1 MSHLKIIASGGAS
14 GRRILAEELEAM
26 KMKGRE
32 HAGTREGGEW
42 REIIA
47 AGRAM
52 GLFASRRVTVVESA
66 ELLGPFPAELVEHLE
81 DEDAPEAV
89 LLVYEKDPGKA
100 FPPEARKKIAMLKAE
115 SVPFWS
121 SQRKKWLLG
130 LAAKQGISLA
140 DEAAALLVELTE
152 DPEEVRAELASL
164 GIYADGA
171 RVDADMVRRLSYD
184 EGRNLVLKFLDS
196 FCQARA
202 AEVLAVFE
210 RLKGEPSVLPLLT
223 ALYNRIRPAV
233 YLGVFPQAEAER
245 VMVALEVKD
254 YALKMAREALRNYRP
269 EALSDMALGLLSLS
283 WGEKTSYAEGWP
295 GFEALVMRCMAGAGA
310 KK

>member
-1 MSHLKIIASGGAS
+1 
-14 GRRILAEELEAM
+14 
-26 KMKGRE
+26 
-32 HAGTREGGEW
+32 
-42 REIIA
+42 
-47 AGRAM
+47 
-52 GLFASRRVTVVESA
+52 
-66 ELLGPFPAELVEHLE
+66 LVEHLE